1 MQSQQ
6 RGDLAL
12 IDLLDLPGALKIADP
27 GRAIQEAESMLIE
40 RQPVCNP
47 APVPNDRPFRVV
59 RNAVDHFRTAGS
71 GATDGRL
78 RCRPTGVIQ
87 EPGDRPL
94 PRRGAHAEA
103 SQIAASSAVGVA
115 GVLTYELMLRRPIS
129 RPDRSARR

>member
-1 MQSQQ
+1 
-6 RGDLAL
+6 
-12 IDLLDLPGALKIADP
+12 
-27 GRAIQEAESMLIE
+27 MLIE
-40 RQPVCNP
+40 SQPVCNP

-59 RNAVDHFRTAGS
+59 RNAVDRFRTAGS
-71 GATDGRL
+71 AAMEGRL

-94 PRRGAHAEA
+94 PCRGAYAEA
-103 SQIAASSAVGVA
+103 SQIAANSAVGVG